1 MHAQGD
7 ACILKHMLDR
17 VASHESPKRIL
28 MILHQELSTPG
39 RIGYLLRNA
48 GYELDI
54 RRPRFGDP
62 LPASLR
68 DHAGAIVFGGPMSA
82 NDSDDYVR
90 REIDW
95 IGVPL
100 SENKP
105 FLGLCLG
112 AQMLARHLGKRVY
125 RHPQGRVEIGYH
137 AIDPTGEGHS
147 LCPAPFP
154 TRVYHWHRE
163 GFDLPCG
170 ADLLATG
177 EHFEVQAC
185 RYGDAAFG
193 LQFHPEVTYA
203 MMCRWTVRALERAA
217 EEPGAHPPHAH
228 LEGWRLHDAPVARW
242 LKAFL
247 AHWLSG
253 GLLPAVA
260 PQSVRISAQ

>member
-1 MHAQGD
+1 
-7 ACILKHMLDR
+7 MLDR
-17 VASHESPKRIL
+17 VASQDSPGRIL

-39 RIGYLLRNA
+39 RIGYLLRQA
-48 GYELDI
+48 GYDLDI

-62 LPASLR
+62 LPATLQ
-68 DHAGAIVFGGPMSA
+68 DHAGAIIFGGPMSA
-82 NDSDDYVR
+82 NDADEYIR

-100 SENKP
+100 AENKP

-112 AQMLARHLGKRVY
+112 AQMLARHLGTRVY

-137 AIDPTGEGHS
+137 AIDPTVEGQR
-147 LCPAPFP
+147 LCHAPFP
-154 TRVYHWHRE
+154 THVYHWHRE

-185 RYGDAAFG
+185 RSGDNAYG

-217 EEPGAHPPHAH
+217 EEPGAHPRHAH
-228 LEGWRLHDAPVARW
+228 LEGWYLHDAAV
-242 LKAFL
+242 
-247 AHWLSG
+247 AHWLRAFLVHWLASG
-253 GLLPAVA
+253 CARGTNASRTDIA
-260 PQSVRISAQ
+260 AQSVRISAQ

>member
-1 MHAQGD
+1 MP
-7 ACILKHMLDR
+7 DR
-17 VASHESPKRIL
+17 VAFHESPGRIL
-28 MILHQELSTPG
+28 MILHQDVSTPG
-39 RIGYLLRNA
+39 RIGHLLREA

-62 LPASLR
+62 LPATMR

-82 NDSDDYVR
+82 NDSDEYLR

-100 SENKP
+100 AEDKP

-137 AIDPTGEGHS
+137 AIDPTDEGQR
-147 LCPAPFP
+147 LCSAPFP
-154 TRVYHWHRE
+154 THVYHWHRE

-170 ADLLATG
+170 ANLLATG

-185 RYGDAAFG
+185 RYGNTAYG

-203 MMCRWTVRALERAA
+203 TICRWTVRALDRAA
-217 EEPGAHPPHAH
+217 GEPGAHPRHAH
-228 LEGWRLHDAPVARW
+228 LEGWYLYDAPVANW
-242 LKAFL
+242 LRAFL
-247 AHWLSG
+247 GQWLAG
-253 GLLPAVA
+253 GRAGA
-260 PQSVRISAQ
+260 AAAQSVRISAQ